1 MAESDHWI
9 VTRLALELGREVVDA
24 PGVQEALQR
33 IVDGAPAV
41 AGFDACSV
49 TLVDRTR
56 YRTAVSS
63 DPAVTR
69 ADELQ
74 YELDEGPC
82 VDAAQDQEHYTVRDV
97 ARDSRWPRWGPQAAQ
112 LGIGSVVAVRVPVDK
127 QVVGAIN
134 LYCRDPRDFDVDD
147 LATGYLV
154 AGQVGLALASAL
166 RIEHLRTAVES
177 RTVIGQAQGIVMQ
190 RYGLDAETAWRSMT
204 RVSQHRNVKVR
215 EVADLIVRDREL
227 PGLAETAD

>member
-1 MAESDHWI
+1 MADRDEWI
-9 VTRLALELGREVVDA
+9 VSRLALQLGRDVVDA
-24 PGVQEALQR
+24 PGVEDSLQR
-33 IVDGAPAV
+33 VADGVPA
-41 AGFDACSV
+41 ATGFDACSV

-63 DPAVTR
+63 HSYVTR

-97 ARDSRWPRWGPQAAQ
+97 AHDVRWPRWGPQAAE
-112 LGIGSVVAVRVPVDK
+112 LGIGSLLAVRVPVDR

-134 LYCRDPRDFDVDD
+134 LYGTEKRDFDLDD
-147 LATGYLV
+147 LAAAYLV

-215 EVADLIVRDREL
+215 EVSELIVRDREL
-227 PGLAETAD
+227 PGLAETAE